1 MPENILNKL
10 KEVFKIDKDVKLEC
24 YQLADLE
31 DLYYSIYE
39 KGWDSGYDDGYNT
52 LAERYDSLI
61 D

>member
-10 KEVFKIDKDVKLEC
+10 KEIFKIDKDVKLEC

-39 KGWDSGYDDGYNT
+39 KGWDSGYGDGYNT

>member
-10 KEVFKIDKDVKLEC
+10 KEIFKIDKDVRLEC

-31 DLYYSIYE
+31 DLYNSIYE
-39 KGWDSGYDDGYNT
+39 ERWDNGYDEGYNT

>member
-10 KEVFKIDKDVKLEC
+10 KEIFKIDKDVRLEC

-31 DLYYSIYE
+31 DLYNSIYE
-39 KGWDSGYDDGYNT
+39 EGWDSGYDNGYNT